1 MPYSETSFL
10 IDHLNVT
17 DTINRLWLSVDRQDW
32 TTIAERVFAKE
43 VIADSTQLIP
53 GSPVETRSSL
63 AQTEWFKA
71 SLESTIVVDLPRPS
85 ETYNRPSEVKATVT
99 GFNALVK
106 NTKTTLMGAWYEL
119 KLVREDTSTASG
131 KNPWRISFVKPQGM
145 WTTENNSGVLDL
157 K

>member
-1 MPYSETSFL
+1 MTRHIE
-10 IDHLNVT
+10 
-17 DTINRLWLSVDRQDW
+17 
-32 TTIAERVFAKE
+32 A
-43 VIADSTQLIP
+43 QLIP

-71 SLESTIVVDLPRPS
+71 SLESFDSVQHCSTTIVVDLPRPS